1 MKKDFDITKSVMD
14 KIVRF
19 ERRRTWLWISRFITA
34 AGILIG
40 VALTFLLFAAKD
52 IGERDT
58 LSLLSLFGE
67 DKEIVQEFWRDT
79 LGIFWEELPQGK
91 LAIGI
96 GLLIIAVIL
105 FVINRRNIKLMVK
118 KIKNIAKYT
127 KRV

>member
-1 MKKDFDITKSVMD
+1 MKKNIDLTNSVME
-14 KIVRF
+14 KVVRF
-19 ERRRTWLWISRFITA
+19 EKRRTWLWISRFITA

-52 IGERDT
+52 ISERDT

-79 LGIFWEELPQGK
+79 LGIFWEELPQRK
-91 LAIGI
+91 LAIGV
-96 GLLIIAVIL
+96 GLLIIAIVL
-105 FVINRRNIKLMVK
+105 FVINRKRIKLMVK